1 MPVIPR
7 PANALPPFGGK
18 SKILLGGYDSKA
30 MRAWQERV
38 RAAKDLADQPSGKDA
53 SGNADAAG
61 DRTDDRSQKHRSKE

>member
-1 MPVIPR
+1 
-7 PANALPPFGGK
+7 
-18 SKILLGGYDSKA
+18 

-38 RAAKDLADQPSGKDA
+38 RAAKDLADQPSGEDA